1 MLSRSAEVGVEA
13 SQGVRRAAIHV
24 SSGTS
29 CQLSWTLISVRPI
42 GRTGQERRAP
52 SPGDVRDVI
61 AGASTPTAVNG
72 SDSGGTPMR

>member
-1 MLSRSAEVGVEA
+1 MSIKTPIPGFNNDIYAWKLDRSG
-13 SQGVRRAAIHV
+13 
-24 SSGTS
+24 
-29 CQLSWTLISVRPI
+29 TLISVRPI

-52 SPGDVRDVI
+52 APGDARDVI

>member
-1 MLSRSAEVGVEA
+1 MSK
-13 SQGVRRAAIHV
+13 AIPALVITLLRV
-24 SSGTS
+24 SSGFR
-29 CQLSWTLISVRPI
+29 LSGTLISVRPI

-52 SPGDVRDVI
+52 AAGDARDVI

>member
-1 MLSRSAEVGVEA
+1 MYREFELLR
-13 SQGVRRAAIHV
+13 V
-24 SSGTS
+24 SG
-29 CQLSWTLISVRPI
+29 CFTLISVRPI

-52 SPGDVRDVI
+52 AAGDARDVI